1 MITKANLLKIGS
13 FAKPHGVAGE
23 IVLRLSPEWSGYE
36 PEPDFIFVEL
46 QGGLVPF
53 EVTSLRFKNEMDLL
67 VGIDR
72 VDAEE
77 MARTLQGCEVYIEP
91 EALGQLADDESPGLN
106 ALIGFLVAD
115 INHGTLGKIV
125 AVHAIHN
132 NPLLELEYKG
142 KEVLIPFNEDF
153 IVSMDGEKNEIQLD
167 TPEGLIDLFLE

>member
-106 ALIGFLVAD
+106 ALIGFLVTD